1 MGKMCSLLGWS
12 IFLFVLVGFAAQ
24 YGKRWEF
31 GPHGFNTLVAE
42 DGQNYRGDGTAIDPI
57 TLALHR
63 SGHDGACLWALL
75 GVIGA
80 ALAYVAYAVGSSHRQ
95 LAKLDESFR
104 QLCEQEQGNSPRD

>member
-1 MGKMCSLLGWS
+1 MGRLVSLAGWS
-12 IFLFVLVGFAAQ
+12 IFLFVAVGTAFQ
-24 YGKRWEF
+24 YGKRWEV
-31 GPHGFNTLVAE
+31 GPQGFNTLVAD
-42 DGQNYRGDGTAIDPI
+42 DGRHYRDGTPIDQI

-80 ALAYVAYAVGSSHRQ
+80 ALVYVAYAVGSSHRQ